1 MLINRGKE
9 LSTPPSILELR
20 RIEAA
25 ILGDVFAVLKD
36 RHGVEEAQIILDEA
50 VSSSAIR
57 QGKTMQEQLGREPD
71 LEDFAD
77 IIPLWEADGALEI
90 EILHRAPDRFDFNVQ
105 RCRYAEM
112 YAEMGL
118 GEIGHLLS
126 CNRDAGFC
134 VGYNPNME
142 LKRTQ
147 TIMLGAGHCD
157 FRYRMRDEPRDKT

>member
-1 MLINRGKE
+1 M
-9 LSTPPSILELR
+9 STPPSILELR

-36 RHGVEEAQIILDEA
+36 RHGLKEAKIILDEA
-50 VSSSAIR
+50 VSSSAIS

-90 EILHRAPDRFDFNVQ
+90 EVLHQTPDRFDFNVN

-112 YAEMGL
+112 YAEMEL

-126 CNRDAGFC
+126 CNRDASFC
-134 VGYNPNME
+134 VGYNPNMK

-157 FRYRMRDEPRDKT
+157 FRYRLQNDGPGDKT